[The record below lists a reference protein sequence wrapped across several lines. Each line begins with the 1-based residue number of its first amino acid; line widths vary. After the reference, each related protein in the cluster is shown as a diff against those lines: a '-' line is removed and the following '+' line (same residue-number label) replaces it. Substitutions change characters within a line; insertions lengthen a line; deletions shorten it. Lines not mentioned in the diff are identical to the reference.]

1 MKKTKAFL
9 SLVLV
14 IIIAIG
20 GSGCMNNKFD
30 LFKSESEIQAEKAE
44 ELLYK
49 KYGKEFVVDSLGGR
63 WGTAT
68 DMFYTCACHPADDE
82 NFIFKATIA
91 KDFSTLNDDYGSII
105 VAKKLSEGLEKELS
119 DVGIT
124 ASVFVEF
131 DSDTGIYKETMD
143 LDYKEIVRLGFAPM
157 VYAVIE
163 VTDDCSEEVEQKI
176 KELFNGYPRSVFVR
190 FYVVSESQKQDFD
203 DWKKA
208 HVYWDDGLTEIL
220 PKEVDRQI
228 NIERE

>member
-91 KDFSTLNDDYGSII
+91 KDFSTLNDDYSKII
-105 VAKKLSEGLEKELS
+105 VQRNLTEGLEKELS
-119 DVGIT
+119 DIGIS

-131 DSDTGIYKETMD
+131 HSDIGIEKETMD
-143 LDYKEIVRLGFAPM
+143 LDYKEFLRLSFAPII
-157 VYAVIE
+157 YAVIE
-163 VTDDCSEEVEQKI
+163 VTDDCSEKVEHKI
-176 KELFNGYPRSVFVR
+176 NELFSDYPRSVDVR
-190 FYVVSESQKQDFD
+190 FYVVSESQKQEFD
-203 DWKKA
+203 DWKKE
-208 HVYWDDGLTEIL
+208 HIYWNDGLKEIL
-220 PKEVDRQI
+220 PKEVDRRI
-228 NIERE
+228 NINRE